1 MIRMNSSLSAWIK
14 KNQVSLFLFDLD
26 DTLID
31 TNAVF
36 TTQLTQ
42 CQKLIIDSNPTLSP
56 PTVLESVF
64 SLCTESYKKMFGNF
78 DRRWPYMVQ
87 QLVHRFQIQDTS
99 LADRLLATLQVIQ
112 YELPQLKPLVKE
124 TLEELRVL
132 GMKTGVVTQAEE
144 AWTAF
149 KLQGLELTPFFD
161 AVFPIGS
168 EHPKT
173 SQEWEKAMIHFETPP
188 QSTVVVG
195 DSLSNDMV
203 SAKQAGVKHLFWV
216 KDEKG
221 WAHSLEGDMPPGI
234 VEITGVADLLQ
245 LL

>member
-173 SQEWEKAMIHFETPP
+173 SQEWEKAMAHFDISP

-195 DSLSNDMV
+195 DSLSNDIT
-203 SAKQAGVKHLFWV
+203 SAKAAGVNNLFWI

-221 WAHSLEGDMPPGI
+221 WTHSLEGEVPVGV

-245 LL
+245 LM